1 MKYNEGQN
9 VNTVTHT
16 EVKSVK
22 SHWFID
28 HFLKDLINII
38 KFIMQIGS
46 QTNGFVHPII
56 SFLRIMY

>member
-1 MKYNEGQN
+1 MVSCNACHNLEG
-9 VNTVTHT
+9 

-28 HFLKDLINII
+28 HFFLDIINII

-46 QTNGFVHPII
+46 QTNGCVHPTI
-56 SFLRIMY
+56 SFLRIIY